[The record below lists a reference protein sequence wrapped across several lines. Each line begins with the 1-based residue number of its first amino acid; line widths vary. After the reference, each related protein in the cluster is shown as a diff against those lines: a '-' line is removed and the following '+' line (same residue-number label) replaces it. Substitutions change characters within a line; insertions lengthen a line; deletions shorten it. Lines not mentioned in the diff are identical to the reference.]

1 MSNEGTRS
9 EGGGMGKNGVM
20 IPNQHAIWDQG
31 WKGQRQPASGFARRS
46 IVQAEETL
54 GRGPLAV
61 VEFGCGM
68 GTEACL
74 FARRGHVVTALDFS
88 TSAIAATRQA
98 AQEAGLTNLTPR
110 QLDYSRLP
118 LPFPDESFDLAYS
131 HLGLHYFPDP
141 LTTALFAE
149 IRRIL
154 RPGGFFA
161 IRCKSVA
168 DPLYGQGDCLAE
180 RIYCRN
186 GHVRH
191 FYTKEYMAEKLA
203 AFDILTLR
211 RATSLRH
218 ASAYVEALARR
229 KVGE

>member
-1 MSNEGTRS
+1 
-9 EGGGMGKNGVM
+9 MGKNGVM
-20 IPNQHAIWDQG
+20 IPDQHAIWDHG
-31 WKGQRQPASGFARRS
+31 WKGRRQPASEFARRS
-46 IVQAEETL
+46 IAQATGTL
-54 GRGPLAV
+54 GEGPLAV
-61 VEFGCGM
+61 VEFGCGT
-68 GTEACL
+68 GADACL
-74 FARRGHVVTALDFS
+74 FARRGHNVTALDFS
-88 TSAIAATRQA
+88 SSAIALTSQA
-98 AQEAGLTNLTPR
+98 ACDARLPNLTPR

-118 LPFPDESFDLAYS
+118 LPFPDGSFDLAYS
-131 HLGLHYFPDP
+131 HLGLHYFPDA

-168 DPLYGQGDCLAE
+168 DPLYGQGECLAE

-191 FYTKEYMAEKLA
+191 FYSKEYLATKLA

-211 RATSLRH
+211 RTSSTRH
-218 ASAYVEALARR
+218 ASAYVEAVAR
-229 KVGE
+229 KIEDD

>member
-1 MSNEGTRS
+1 
-9 EGGGMGKNGVM
+9 MGKNGIM
-20 IPNQHAIWDQG
+20 IPDQHAIWDQG
-31 WKGQRQPASGFARRS
+31 WKVPRQPASGFARRG
-46 IVQAEETL
+46 IAQAEATL

-68 GTEACL
+68 GTDACL
-74 FARRGHVVTALDFS
+74 FARRGHAVTALDFS
-88 TSAIAATRQA
+88 SSAIALTTQA
-98 AQEAGLTNLTPR
+98 ARDAGLANLTAR
-110 QLDYSRLP
+110 KLDYSRLP
-118 LPFPDESFDLAYS
+118 LPFPNDSFDLAYS
-131 HLGLHYFPDP
+131 HLGLHYFADG

-168 DPLYGQGDCLAE
+168 DPLYGQGECLAE

-191 FYTKEYMAEKLA
+191 FYTKDYMAAKLA
-203 AFDILTLR
+203 TFDILTLR
-211 RATSLRH
+211 RASSTRH
-218 ASAYVEALARR
+218 ASAYVEAIAR
-229 KVGE
+229 KT